1 MFRQKLCLVLLLV
14 VASPLAL
21 LAQQSGIVGTVT
33 DSSGAVL
40 TGVSVAARNVNTG
53 ETRQATSNDVGQFA
67 IPNLQA
73 GVYEVSGEKLLLK
86 GRSVPPRAAQSP
98 AYRTGGAA

>member
-33 DSSGAVL
+33 DSSGACL
-40 TGVSVAARNVNTG
+40 PG
-53 ETRQATSNDVGQFA
+53 
-67 IPNLQA
+67 
-73 GVYEVSGEKLLLK
+73 
-86 GRSVPPRAAQSP
+86 
-98 AYRTGGAA
+98 